1 MSAHLVTEV
10 LACRCEQLFDL
21 AADIER
27 YPDYL
32 PGWQSARIV
41 ERVGNRL
48 RVEQQLGLPLFGHS
62 FVSTALLEGPD
73 RVTIQSNDG
82 PFSKLHIEWHFE
94 QLAQGRC
101 RVTLRLEYQLTSL
114 ALKVLADQLF
124 QVVAADVIERFK
136 ARAQTLYGCRAIME

>member
-1 MSAHLVTEV
+1 MSAHVVTEL

-41 ERVGNRL
+41 ERAGNRL

-62 FVSTALLEGPD
+62 FVSTALLERPD
-73 RVTIQSNDG
+73 RVTVQSNDG
-82 PFSKLHIEWHFE
+82 PFGKLHIEWRFE
-94 QLAQGRC
+94 RVAQERC
-101 RVTLRLEYQLTSL
+101 RISLSLEYQLTSH
-114 ALKVLADQLF
+114 ALKLVADQLF
-124 QVVAADVIERFK
+124 QVAAADVIERFK
-136 ARAQTLYGCRAIME
+136 TRAQILYGCRTIME